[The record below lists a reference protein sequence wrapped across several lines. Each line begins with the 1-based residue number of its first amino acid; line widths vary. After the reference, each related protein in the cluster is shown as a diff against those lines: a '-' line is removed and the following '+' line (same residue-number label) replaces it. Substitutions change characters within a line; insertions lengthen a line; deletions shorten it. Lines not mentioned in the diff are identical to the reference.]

1 MTGRMK
7 IIAVVVLVALAAG
20 SLIVWR
26 VTERRADVQAAADAY
41 IFAMPL
47 VLTDVTREETFKHPA
62 ALKAEP
68 NRMYNIPILADATFR
83 TVIRPNVDTLY
94 SLAWISLGDEPVVLS
109 MPANNG
115 RYNGVQFMDAWT
127 NVFAA
132 PGIRTL
138 GNEAQQFL
146 VVGPEF
152 KGQVP
157 AGMEKIVSP
166 TNMVWAIAR
175 VHARDEADLP
185 DAQRFQYKIDLRP
198 LSKLNDKSF
207 GPIFPDPRGRGAKRA
222 EPMAIVQHMS
232 AETFYKRFVALARA
246 NPPAAADAP
255 FVKSVLAPLGLDP
268 AAPTPWEAMPQA
280 RKAALQAGI
289 DAVWKVLTDRAAV
302 EKVRTPS
309 GWAGF
314 EAVDKIGS
322 YGTNYRVRAGV
333 AAFGL
338 AANLPED
345 AIYLNA
351 TVDGN
356 GADLLGGKSYRMRF
370 GPGDLP
376 PVKGFWS
383 VTLYDRE
390 GYLIDHPLRR
400 YAIKQFDKL
409 QYGADGSLEILIQPD
424 DPGPARRANWLPS
437 PATGKFALSL
447 RAYWPEEKLLRKRW
461 SPPAVMPRSNR

>member
-1 MTGRMK
+1 MTRRKK
-7 IIAVVVLVALAAG
+7 IVVGALLVALVVGGFLA
-20 SLIVWR
+20 WR
-26 VTERRADVQAAADAY
+26 VHERRAAVQAAADAY

-62 ALKAEP
+62 AVNAEP

-94 SLAWISLGDEPVVLS
+94 SIAWLSLANEPMVLS
-109 MPANNG
+109 MPASNG
-115 RYNGVQFMDAWT
+115 RYNGVQLMDAWT

-138 GNEAQQFL
+138 GNEAKQFL
-146 VVGPEF
+146 IVGPDY
-152 KGQVP
+152 KGAVP
-157 AGMEKIVSP
+157 AGMEKLVSP

-175 VHARDEADLP
+175 IHARDEADLS
-185 DAQRFQYKIDLRP
+185 DAQRFQYRIDLRP
-198 LSKLNDKSF
+198 LSKLGDTGF
-207 GPIFPDPRGRGAKRA
+207 GPIFPDPRGRGAKRT
-222 EPMAIVQHMS
+222 EPMEIVKRMS
-232 AETFYKRFVALARA
+232 AETFYKRFIALAQA

-255 FVKSVLAPLGLDP
+255 FVKNVLAPLGLDP
-268 AAPTPWEAMPQA
+268 ANPTPWDALPEARRA
-280 RKAALQAGI
+280 DLQRGI
-289 DAVWKVLTDRAAV
+289 DAVWSVLTERAAV
-302 EKVRTPS
+302 EKTRTPS

-314 EAVDKIGS
+314 EAVDKIGN
-322 YGTNYRVRAGV
+322 YGTNYKVRAGV

-351 TVDGN
+351 TVDGK
-356 GADLLGGKSYRMRF
+356 GQDLLGGKPYRMRF
-370 GPGDLP
+370 APGELP

-400 YAIKQFDKL
+400 YAIRQFDKL
-409 QYGADGSLEILIQPD
+409 QYAPDGSLEILIQPN

-437 PATGKFALSL
+437 PASGKFALSL
-447 RAYWPEEKLLRKRW
+447 RAYWPEEKLLRKQW
-461 SPPAVMPRSNR
+461 SPPPVLPLATP